1 MTNIKVLLL
10 LFASALIAISCSDDN
25 TTDPPEPSPETIYKI
40 GVLIPLSGAGSLD
53 GKQSQAAVEYAIADI
68 NQYFSLSGIKVKIQA
83 YYKDSGTD
91 STQAQAMLREFADD
105 SIKIVVGPYSSTV
118 LQGLKHIADSA
129 GILLISHASIS
140 TTLAIENDNIFR
152 FVPTGK
158 WQAKAIAKMM
168 LADNKKVVIPLVRND
183 VWGNALYDEVYDALE
198 SSPLSLQS
206 PEFYPPSQTNFSSIM
221 QRIKSKIE
229 DLQNTFTDEQIAVY
243 MITYGEGTE
252 IMRQCSYL
260 DVIKNIKFYGSNAFA
275 WNSALLRNDLAVA
288 TAVST
293 KLECPIMGFNENYS
307 SRYTPL
313 IEKITNRIAHEPD
326 SYALSIYDAA
336 YAAGYTLSLTGD
348 TVDVDKIK
356 SKLRAVLGT
365 YNGMNGKV
373 ELDKNDD
380 RINVIYDFMSVKNDD
395 DVYKWIKTAVYD
407 TKTDVL
413 TRK

>member
-1 MTNIKVLLL
+1 
-10 LFASALIAISCSDDN
+10 
-25 TTDPPEPSPETIYKI
+25 
-40 GVLIPLSGAGSLD
+40 
-53 GKQSQAAVEYAIADI
+53 
-68 NQYFSLSGIKVKIQA
+68 
-83 YYKDSGTD
+83 
-91 STQAQAMLREFADD
+91 
-105 SIKIVVGPYSSTV
+105 
-118 LQGLKHIADSA
+118 
-129 GILLISHASIS
+129 
-140 TTLAIENDNIFR
+140 
-152 FVPTGK
+152 
-158 WQAKAIAKMM
+158 
-168 LADNKKVVIPLVRND
+168 
-183 VWGNALYDEVYDALE
+183 
-198 SSPLSLQS
+198 
-206 PEFYPPSQTNFSSIM
+206 M